1 MPPAVI
7 CFTGDLLHL
16 TSQER
21 FQVLLAYPPFP
32 SDFQRRD
39 ELLVNHFSY
48 LLLCGLQQRGG
59 FGYGQQFGHAHGS
72 SPFRLPTSF
81 LSS

>member
-39 ELLVNHFSY
+39 ELLVNHFSH
-48 LLLCGLQQRGG
+48 LLFRG
-59 FGYGQQFGHAHGS
+59 FQ
-72 SPFRLPTSF
+72 
-81 LSS
+81 

>member
-16 TSQER
+16 ALQER
-21 FQVLLAYPPFP
+21 FQIHFADSPLTAY
-32 SDFQRRD
+32 FQRRD
-39 ELLVNHFSY
+39 KLLRDHLSN
-48 LLLCGLQQRGG
+48 LLFCGLQQRGG
-59 FGYGQQFGHAHGS
+59 LGYGQQFGHAHGS

>member
-48 LLLCGLQQRGG
+48 LLLCGLQ
-59 FGYGQQFGHAHGS
+59 
-72 SPFRLPTSF
+72 
-81 LSS
+81 